1 MKAVL
6 GLLLV
11 LVPFVWF
18 YVKHYSKKLALR
30 METNLY
36 LDRLYEA
43 LLREDAELAMSLY
56 SRFFQKFGDDIDYA
70 VYIGNLPAT
79 PRNSACISFMRAIDM
94 RRS

>member
-18 YVKHYSKKLALR
+18 YVKHYSKKLTLR
-30 METNLY
+30 METNLF

-56 SRFFQKFGDDIDYA
+56 SRFFQKVGDDMAYA
-70 VYIGNLPAT
+70 VYLGNLPPT
-79 PRNSACISFMRAIDM
+79 PRNNACLSFMRAIDI